1 MTATCGRMTTMPKK
15 SKPNAAAVHLG
26 KLRAASMTKAQRK
39 ALAVKAITTRWAK
52 RDLAAERA

>member
-1 MTATCGRMTTMPKK
+1 MPKK